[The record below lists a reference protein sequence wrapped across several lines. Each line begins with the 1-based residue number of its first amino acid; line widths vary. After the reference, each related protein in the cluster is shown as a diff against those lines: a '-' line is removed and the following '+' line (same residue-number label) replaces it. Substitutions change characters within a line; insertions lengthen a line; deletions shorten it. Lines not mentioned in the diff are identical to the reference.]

1 MKKFF
6 GFVLIICAV
15 FGSVLSACAKDKPLV
30 GVIWY
35 NFADTFIQNSR
46 QSLLNVTKAGDLF
59 DIIDA
64 DSQGDIGTQTN
75 NLNNMY
81 SNGVNYLVLNNINTG
96 AISEISQQ
104 AKNEDVTLIFAN
116 TDSPSDEDFEQ
127 NENLYLVSSRAPQSG
142 TIMGEAAA
150 KYWKENPDADRNG
163 NGKMDYLMLLGLT
176 WHYDTQVRAEYSIK
190 AVEDA
195 GITTNRIGGE
205 IIAEYNRGLAQEKV
219 AALLANFRDDIDVIF
234 ACNDDMALG
243 AIEALKASGFFQDEK
258 SYLPVCG
265 VDATVVGCDSIEEGT
280 LLVTSLNNPVK
291 LGKAIYKIITLLEE
305 GKEVTTENLGL
316 EGASVE
322 EHRVWL
328 DYTPITKENLSDAKY
343 DITDTSF

>member
-1 MKKFF
+1 M
-6 GFVLIICAV
+6 
-15 FGSVLSACAKDKPLV
+15 
-30 GVIWY
+30 
-35 NFADTFIQNSR
+35 
-46 QSLLNVTKAGDLF
+46 
-59 DIIDA
+59 
-64 DSQGDIGTQTN
+64 
-75 NLNNMY
+75 
-81 SNGVNYLVLNNINTG
+81 
-96 AISEISQQ
+96 
-104 AKNEDVTLIFAN
+104 
-116 TDSPSDEDFEQ
+116 
-127 NENLYLVSSRAPQSG
+127 
-142 TIMGEAAA
+142 
-150 KYWKENPDADRNG
+150 
-163 NGKMDYLMLLGLT
+163 
-176 WHYDTQVRAEYSIK
+176 
-190 AVEDA
+190 
-195 GITTNRIGGE
+195 TNRIGGE